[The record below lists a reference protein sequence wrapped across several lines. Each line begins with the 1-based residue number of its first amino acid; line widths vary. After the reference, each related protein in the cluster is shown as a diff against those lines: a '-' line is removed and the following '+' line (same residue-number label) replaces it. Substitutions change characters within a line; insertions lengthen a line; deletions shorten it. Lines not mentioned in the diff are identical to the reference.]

1 MEHKM
6 DRPINDLQDYPTE
19 NGEGDPKDEA
29 LTESTVGSEDNP
41 NLPMKS
47 EDVVALETWISQEVE
62 AKPTELEKD
71 DWHEAL
77 ARAKEKRRDAEKL
90 LARARMEKEE
100 AIRMM
105 EEVRENEIRAQKDNM
120 KAEEEGEERVAAVLG
135 QARLAERD
143 NERTVEDARTVL
155 QDKLEELDALREA
168 HRKELEVVTNL
179 FRGNMRH
186 NASAG
191 KESSDPVDEQGSN
204 AAEPVSA
211 VHEKRSKKKK
221 QDQPRSNANILPKDG
236 MTG

>member
-1 MEHKM
+1 M
-6 DRPINDLQDYPTE
+6 DRPINDPQDYPTE
-19 NGEGDPKDEA
+19 NGVDEPKDEA
-29 LTESTVGSEDNP
+29 LTESTVGSVENP
-41 NLPMKS
+41 DPQIKS

-62 AKPTELEKD
+62 AEPTELEKD
-71 DWHEAL
+71 DWYEAL

-120 KAEEEGEERVAAVLG
+120 KAEEEGEEKVAAVLG

-143 NERTVEDARTVL
+143 NERTVEDARIVL
-155 QDKLEELDALREA
+155 QDKLAELDTLREA

-179 FRGNMRH
+179 FRKDMRH
-186 NASAG
+186 ISSTG

-204 AAEPVSA
+204 ADEPASA
-211 VHEKRSKKKK
+211 LHEKRSRKKK
-221 QDQPRSNANILPKDG
+221 QDQPMSNANTLPKDA